1 MAKKQ
6 DDPRLLTNLD
16 SINSIFKQNTTLT
29 DDGFDIAKPG
39 SYLFEELLKRGL
51 VTDKGDIIKDPQTKD
66 KDKDKDKDSKAP
78 KVGEAKK
85 PKTFDQLIKD
95 LKGTTTASSFGKKT
109 VLQMLKMERQKYIDR
124 IKKLD
129 ANNQANV
136 AEIFRRRYSNE
147 GFLEIVKDKLKQN
160 NISMGPATIDYFKN
174 ILINDPAFANPYAT
188 N

>member
-1 MAKKQ
+1 M
-6 DDPRLLTNLD
+6 
-16 SINSIFKQNTTLT
+16 
-29 DDGFDIAKPG
+29 
-39 SYLFEELLKRGL
+39 FEELKKRGL
-51 VTDKGDIIKDPQTKD
+51 VTDKGDIVKDPKTQNKKDKTKD
-66 KDKDKDKDSKAP
+66 ENEGAP
-78 KVGEAKK
+78 KVEEKKK

>member
-1 MAKKQ
+1 MNEQTKKQ
-6 DDPRLLTNLD
+6 RWIK
-16 SINSIFKQNTTLT
+16 S
-29 DDGFDIAKPG
+29 
-39 SYLFEELLKRGL
+39 EH
-51 VTDKGDIIKDPQTKD
+51 DKAVQIHWDN
-66 KDKDKDKDSKAP
+66 
-78 KVGEAKK
+78 
-85 PKTFDQLIKD
+85 
-95 LKGTTTASSFGKKT
+95 
-109 VLQMLKMERQKYIDR
+109 IDR